1 MKIADIRADFPA
13 RFQFENELKTAGF
26 PIVAGIDEVGRGCVA
41 GPVIACACIL
51 PADFS
56 LAETF
61 DSKSLTKTRR
71 LAIEAELKKSVLDF
85 AFGEVSAAEIDRINI
100 YQAARQAMKKAV
112 LALHTEPSA
121 LVIDAMSVD
130 LPLKQVKIIHGDRLS
145 NSIAAASI
153 LAKGHR
159 DRIMAKMAEKYPGY
173 GFERNVGYLTKEGK
187 KALLEYGITPIHR
200 KSFAPVSNLLK

>member
-26 PIVAGIDEVGRGCVA
+26 PIIAGIDEVGRGCVA

-56 LAETF
+56 LSETF
-61 DSKSLTKTRR
+61 DSKSLTKIRR
-71 LAIEAELKKSVLDF
+71 LAIEAELKKSVSDF
-85 AFGEVSAAEIDRINI
+85 AFGEVPAAEIDRINI
-100 YQAARQAMKKAV
+100 YQAARLAMKKAV

-153 LAKGHR
+153 LAKGYR
-159 DRIMAKMAEKYPGY
+159 DQIMAKMAEKYPGY
-173 GFERNVGYLTKEGK
+173 SFERNVGYLTKEGR

-200 KSFAPVSNLLK
+200 KTFAPVSNLLK